1 MWFCFE
7 HLFDYDEFESL
18 VDEKQQQEW
27 KSTNKL
33 INLLIVW
40 FIYRLIRNSNGLT
53 TIRLIQPNSPQSQQM
68 DEYPSHNSEKSD
80 RSSPMATDLRK
91 LD

>member
-1 MWFCFE
+1 MNLKPF
-7 HLFDYDEFESL
+7 LRQRR
-18 VDEKQQQEW
+18 EKKG

-91 LD
+91 MD